1 MMSPCR
7 FWSSGGFVLPRFH
20 GYHAKSDA
28 GAGMLRR
35 LAPDIL
41 PLALLLFGVLIPCSG
56 AHAQAKNTCLD
67 CHSQLDPPLLVSAA
81 DYTDSIHA
89 LKGLTCVS
97 CHGGDPSSD
106 DPNRAMS
113 KAAGFRG
120 EPERNLIPEFCS
132 KCHSDAAYMR
142 GFDPSLRTDQY
153 SQYQSSV
160 HGKLHAKGD
169 AKTAVCIDCHG
180 VHDIQPPNDQRS
192 RVHPLNVAQTC
203 SRCHANAEYMKS
215 YGIATNQFAEYSA
228 SVHHDA
234 LAVRGDLSAPT
245 CSTCH
250 GSHGAAPPGVA
261 SVARVCSTCHVFQAQ
276 LFDSGPHKDVFTTMG
291 LPACVTCH
299 GNHRI
304 QHPTDAM
311 IGTAKGSVCLNCHV
325 EGDAGY
331 VAAAAMHDDL
341 AKLASASARSEDILD
356 RAERSGME
364 VAEAKLAE
372 AEARDDLTKARVEIH
387 SVEPATV
394 DSDINAGL
402 KVAAS
407 TYQAGQNA
415 LAELRYRRKG
425 LLVSVVII
433 VFVLIGLF
441 FTIRNLES
449 KVSR

>member
-1 MMSPCR
+1 
-7 FWSSGGFVLPRFH
+7 
-20 GYHAKSDA
+20 
-28 GAGMLRR
+28 MLRG
-35 LAPDIL
+35 LSPGIL
-41 PLALLLFGVLIPCSG
+41 SLVLLLFGVLISPSG
-56 AHAQAKNTCLD
+56 TDAQTKNSCLD
-67 CHSQLDPPLLVSAA
+67 CHSQLDPPLQVSVA

-89 LKGLTCVS
+89 QKGITCVT
-97 CHGGDPSSD
+97 CHGGDSSSD
-106 DPNRAMS
+106 DPTSAMS

-120 EPERNLIPEFCS
+120 EPERKLIPEFCS

-142 GFDPSLRTDQY
+142 GFNPSLRTDQY
-153 SQYQSSV
+153 SQYRTSV

-180 VHDIQPPNDQRS
+180 VHDIRPPSDQRS
-192 RVHPLNVAQTC
+192 PVHPLNVAQTC
-203 SRCHANAEYMKS
+203 SHCHANAEYMKS
-215 YGIATNQFAEYSA
+215 YGIPTNQFADYSA

-250 GSHGAAPPGVA
+250 GSHGAAPPGVN

-276 LFDSGPHKDVFTTMG
+276 LFDSGPHKDVFGAMD

-299 GNHRI
+299 SNHRV
-304 QHPTDAM
+304 QHPTDAL
-311 IGTAKGSVCLNCHV
+311 IGTAKGSICLNCHV
-325 EGDAGY
+325 EGDGGY

-341 AKLASASARSEDILD
+341 VKLDSATARSDDILG

-364 VAEAKLAE
+364 VGEAKLAE

-387 SVEPATV
+387 SVEAATV

-441 FTIRNLES
+441 LMIRNLES
-449 KVSR
+449 KDAQ